1 MLFPVVPLLYRCV
14 RLQEKTQTIRSHYWA
29 VLWVGCM
36 VLVMLLWNYLI
47 MPIYIEANQIKPKTK
62 LNIGLILIA
71 LLIITTCLVA
81 L

>member
-1 MLFPVVPLLYRCV
+1 
-14 RLQEKTQTIRSHYWA
+14 
-29 VLWVGCM
+29 M